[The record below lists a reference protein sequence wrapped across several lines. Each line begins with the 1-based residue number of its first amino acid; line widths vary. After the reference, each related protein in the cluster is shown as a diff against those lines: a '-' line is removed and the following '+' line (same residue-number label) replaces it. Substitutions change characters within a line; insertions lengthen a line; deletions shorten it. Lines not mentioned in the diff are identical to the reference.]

1 MIRHLAAAAM
11 ALAMVAAGP
20 AQAGEMLAP
29 GVSED
34 TLSPEPALVTLA
46 PQAVAYV
53 RLKTVRNTPVSRDL
67 ISSTFKRIWAFARR
81 HGLKIVG
88 SPMEIM
94 DAYEQAEGSW
104 IVDAA
109 IPVDAVPREALADA
123 GDIVFA
129 RLPGGAAAQAAHRGA
144 HEAIKTTHERIGAF
158 LAQRGVAAR
167 GRIVEQ
173 HFDDPH
179 KVPEERLR
187 SAVTYFLE

>member
-1 MIRHLAAAAM
+1 MIRTLAAAAIAV
-11 ALAMVAAGP
+11 ALAAGP
-20 AQAGEMLAP
+20 ARAGEMLAP
-29 GVSED
+29 GVTED

-46 PQAVAYV
+46 PQAVLYV
-53 RLKTVRNTPVSRDL
+53 RLTTVRNTPASRDL
-67 ISSTFKRIWAFARR
+67 ISGTFKRIWAFARR
-81 HGLKIVG
+81 HGIAIVG
-88 SPMEIM
+88 SPMEMM
-94 DAYEQAEGSW
+94 DAYEQADGSW

-109 IPVDAVPREALADA
+109 IPVQGVAAAPADA
-123 GDIVFA
+123 GDILFV

-158 LAQRGVAAR
+158 LAARKLTAR

-179 KVPEERLR
+179 KVPEDKLR

>member
-11 ALAMVAAGP
+11 AVAMAAAGP
-20 AQAGEMLAP
+20 ARAGEMLAP

-34 TLSPEPALVTLA
+34 TLSSEPALVTLA

-53 RLKTVRNTPVSRDL
+53 RLKTVRNTPESRDL
-67 ISSTFKRIWAFARR
+67 ISWTFKRVWAFARR
-81 HGLKIVG
+81 HGVMIVG

-94 DAYEQAEGSW
+94 DAYEQADGSW

-109 IPVDAVPREALADA
+109 IPVDAVREGLADA

-144 HEAIKTTHERIGAF
+144 RTRRSRRRTIAS
-158 LAQRGVAAR
+158 AR
-167 GRIVEQ
+167 FWRN
-173 HFDDPH
+173 
-179 KVPEERLR
+179 
-187 SAVTYFLE
+187 AN